1 MTPTDEATFIA
12 LWEQGLPG
20 DAIAARLGIP
30 PGTVKSRAHALQQQG
45 KIQPRPRGGRRVRPA
60 SAAPTP
66 RPVQRIDTAPVQ
78 SSVEPTPV
86 QCRASKLT
94 WRR

>member
-45 KIQPRPRGGRRVRPA
+45 KIQPRPRGAGGCA
-60 SAAPTP
+60 Q
-66 RPVQRIDTAPVQ
+66 PVQHRHRD
-78 SSVEPTPV
+78 
-86 QCRASKLT
+86 QCSG
-94 WRR
+94 